1 MVDSRNDAIQKL
13 ASLIKDIKFA
23 MFTTVH
29 EDGSLHSRP
38 MATQQQEFDGSLWFF
53 TRADSSKVEDA
64 RRERHVN
71 VSYASPDDQK
81 YVSVSGIAEIVRDR
95 AKMQE
100 LWNPI
105 YKAWFPKGLEDP
117 EIALLRVDVEG
128 AEYWDTPSGKM
139 VQLIGYVKAMVT
151 GEPYKASK
159 DEHDKVKVEQDR
171 VA

>member
-1 MVDSRNDAIQKL
+1 MVDSRKDAIQKL
-13 ASLIKDIKFA
+13 GSLIKDIKFA

-38 MATQQQEFDGSLWFF
+38 MATQQLEFDGDLWFF
-53 TRADSSKVEDA
+53 TNADSAKVEEA
-64 RRERHVN
+64 RNQRHVN
-71 VSYASPDDQK
+71 VSYALPDDQR
-81 YVSVSGIAEIVRDR
+81 YLSVSGTAEMVRDR
-95 AKMQE
+95 AKMEE

-117 EIALLRVDVEG
+117 EIALLKVSVEG
-128 AEYWDTPSGKM
+128 AEYWDTPSGRM

-159 DEHDKVKVEQDR
+159 DEHDKVALKKD

>member
-1 MVDSRNDAIQKL
+1 MVDSRKDAVEKL
-13 ASLIKDIKFA
+13 GSLIKDIKFA
-23 MFTTVH
+23 MLTTVH

-38 MATQQQEFDGSLWFF
+38 MATQQQEFDGDLWFF
-53 TRADSSKVEDA
+53 TKADSSKVEDA

-71 VSYASPDDQK
+71 VSYAEPENQK
-81 YVSVSGIAEIVRDR
+81 YLSVSGTAEIVRDR
-95 AKMQE
+95 AKMEE

-117 EIALLRVDVEG
+117 EIALLKVNVEG
-128 AEYWDTPSGKM
+128 AEYWDTPSAKM

-159 DEHDKVKVEQDR
+159 DEHDKVKLDKDR

>member
-1 MVDSRNDAIQKL
+1 MVDSRKDAIEKL
-13 ASLIKDIKFA
+13 GSLIKDIKFA
-23 MFTTVH
+23 MLTTVH

-38 MATQQQEFDGSLWFF
+38 MATQQQEFDGNLWFF
-53 TRADSSKVEDA
+53 TKADSSKVEDA

-71 VSYASPDDQK
+71 VSYAEPEDQK
-81 YVSVSGIAEIVRDR
+81 YLSVSGTAEIVRDR
-95 AKMQE
+95 EKMEE

-105 YKAWFPKGLEDP
+105 YKAWFPKALEDP
-117 EIALLRVDVEG
+117 EIALLKVKVEG

-159 DEHDKVKVEQDR
+159 DEHDE
-171 VA
+171 VALKKDVA